1 MINTNTKTTL
11 TNKQVEN
18 YNKLYGAMWR
28 IIDKTIPTNKAQRS
42 VGFAHARKES
52 MRLVLNNTTKN
63 YNNIY
68 GSMWRMID
76 KTVRWNKT
84 QRSFGFALSRY
95 EASKIAGQ

>member
-1 MINTNTKTTL
+1 MCTLIGNRTQDNYFVSQNFRADSPTHYLTAVFGVKQNSITTSH
-11 TNKQVEN
+11 NSEK
-18 YNKLYGAMWR
+18 
-28 IIDKTIPTNKAQRS
+28 
-42 VGFAHARKES
+42 
-52 MRLVLNNTTKN
+52 KN

-95 EASKIAGQ
+95 EASKIAG

>member
-1 MINTNTKTTL
+1 MKIIAKNEL
-11 TNKQVEN
+11 TNKQTET

-28 IIDKTIPTNKAQRS
+28 IIDKTIPTNKKQRS

-52 MRLVLNNTTKN
+52 MRLVLNNTAKN

-95 EASKIAGQ
+95 EASKIATM